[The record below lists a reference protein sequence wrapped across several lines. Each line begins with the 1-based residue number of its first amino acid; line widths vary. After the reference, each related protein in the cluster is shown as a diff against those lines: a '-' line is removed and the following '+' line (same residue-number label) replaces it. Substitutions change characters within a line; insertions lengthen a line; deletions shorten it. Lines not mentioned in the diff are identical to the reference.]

1 MVEQFKNM
9 SAEYSYVSYQGY
21 YYYGVDL
28 LCYQESSD

>member
-1 MVEQFKNM
+1 MVERKRQNM
-9 SAEYSYVSYQGY
+9 SVEYSYVSYQG